1 MNNNALII
9 IAKYPE
15 KENVKTRLKGL
26 MTDEQRVDLYVSLL
40 NHTVEKLRSV
50 PGADTFIA
58 YTPAGAEDY
67 FRDFG
72 TRLISL
78 PEADLGAGMLHAF
91 REVFH
96 LDYKKA
102 SLIGADIPDLS
113 IDIVQHSFDLLS
125 DKDIVFGPAQD
136 GGYYLVGMRRL
147 VKEIFQNV
155 PWSSDV
161 TLQKSV
167 KQADRYGYSVGFT
180 QMLCDIDTIE
190 DIRKAG
196 LVFLPARNDRLN

>member
-15 KENVKTRLKGL
+15 KENVKTRLRGL

-40 NHTVEKLRSV
+40 KHTVEKLRSV

-58 YTPAGAEDY
+58 YTPAGTEDY

-78 PEADLGAGMLHAF
+78 PEGDLGVGMFHAF
-91 REVFH
+91 REVFR
-96 LDYKKA
+96 LGYRKA
-102 SLIGADIPDLS
+102 ALIGADIPDLS
-113 IDIVQHSFDLLS
+113 TDIVQRSFDLLS
-125 DKDIVFGPAQD
+125 DKDIVYGPAQD
-136 GGYYLVGMRRL
+136 GGYYLVGMSRL
-147 VKEIFQNV
+147 VREIFQNV
-155 PWSSDV
+155 PWSSEA
-161 TLQKSV
+161 TLRKSLE
-167 KQADRYGYSVGFT
+167 QAERYGYSVGFT
-180 QMLCDIDTIE
+180 QMLSDIDTIE

-196 LVFLPARNDRLN
+196 FVFLPSRNDKLN

>member
-40 NHTVEKLRSV
+40 THTVAKLRSV

-58 YTPAGAEDY
+58 YAPAAAENY

-78 PEADLGAGMLHAF
+78 PEGDLGTRMFHAF
-91 REVFH
+91 REVFR
-96 LDYKKA
+96 LGYKKA
-102 SLIGADIPDLS
+102 ALVGADIPDLS
-113 IDIVQHSFDLLS
+113 IDIIQHSFDLLS
-125 DKDIVFGPAQD
+125 DKDVVYGPAQD

-147 VKEIFQNV
+147 VKEIFQKV
-155 PWSSDV
+155 PWSSEV
-161 TLQKSV
+161 TLQRSV
-167 KQADRYGYSVGFT
+167 EQADRYGFSVGFT
-180 QMLCDIDTIE
+180 QTLSDIDTIE
-190 DIRKAG
+190 DIKKAG
-196 LVFLPARNDRLN
+196 LVFLPARNGKLN